1 MIEISDENAF
11 RFIYKVQKCATKGD
25 PMPHN
30 MKKTGTRLTV
40 VNANF
45 VKFSTLT
52 CNLKF
57 ELRLRHVEVKSIQNQ

>member
-25 PMPHN
+25 PMLHN
-30 MKKTGTRLTV
+30 TKKTGTRLTV

-45 VKFSTLT
+45 VKLDHFPL
-52 CNLKF
+52 
-57 ELRLRHVEVKSIQNQ
+57 